1 MAKLINLIP
10 ANQKPKANESLED
23 MEVALPSKVEKFLQ
37 RLVQTIKSYN
47 LPKKKEQA
55 VIARVMDSMGIT
67 TAELSQAVQKLKKY
81 DVVKRQKTGND
92 DHDWM
97 GESLNEATLIKSGKE
112 DLRKTDL
119 KKDDLIYFHTS
130 ENERGMSMYTGTIIG
145 RVSKVVGS
153 KNVEVTAIGPASKK
167 GDVYKV
173 ERREALLLPRKGKKI
188 GITAGYDYGAG
199 SGSQGQF
206 DYEGVVTDVD
216 LNSAT
221 LSIKGDGDKK
231 AVKIQLKDIA
241 KAFYLYI

>member
-1 MAKLINLIP
+1 MKKGLLNEI
-10 ANQKPKANESLED
+10 KAMNKIAGTEL
-23 MEVALPSKVEKFLQ
+23 
-37 RLVQTIKSYN
+37 T
-47 LPKKKEQA
+47 KEQE
-55 VIARVMDSMGIT
+55 ISLIKERIT
-67 TAELSQAVQKLKKY
+67 QIQ
-81 DVVKRQKTGND
+81 
-92 DHDWM
+92 
-97 GESLNEATLIKSGKE
+97 EATLIKSGRE

-145 RVSKVVGS
+145 RVSKVIGS

-167 GDVYKV
+167 GNVYKV

-188 GITAGYDYGAG
+188 GVTAGYDYGAG
-199 SGSQGQF
+199 SGSQGTF

-221 LSIKGDGDKK
+221 ISIKGEGDKK

-241 KAFYLYI
+241 KAFYL

>member
-1 MAKLINLIP
+1 MFGLR
-10 ANQKPKANESLED
+10 PKYCQL
-23 MEVALPSKVEKFLQ
+23 F
-37 RLVQTIKSYN
+37 
-47 LPKKKEQA
+47 KKKTMKNLLNEIKAMNKIAGTELTKEQE
-55 VIARVMDSMGIT
+55 IALIKERIT
-67 TAELSQAVQKLKKY
+67 QIQ
-81 DVVKRQKTGND
+81 
-92 DHDWM
+92 
-97 GESLNEATLIKSGKE
+97 EATLIKSGRE

-145 RVSKVVGS
+145 RVSKVIGS

-167 GDVYKV
+167 GNVYKV

-188 GITAGYDYGAG
+188 GVTAGYDYGAG
-199 SGSQGQF
+199 SGSQGTF

-221 LSIKGDGDKK
+221 ISIKGEGDKK

-241 KAFYLYI
+241 KAFYL